1 MSEMRMAGADSA
13 NLSEGS
19 VTRWVHLAKAGDE
32 EATRK
37 LWDRYFRQVAS
48 VAKRRLAH
56 THGLFDEEDVALSTF
71 DGVIRALKDD
81 RLDPPNDRF
90 EFWGL
95 LRQSARHRVSNRLKV
110 EGAAKRGGGRG
121 DQDKNPRTFR
131 MEIDPDQLSGQIDDP
146 QLTAAMS
153 EECKLLLE
161 SLRDEELEKVVIWK
175 LEGRTNDEIAE
186 ALGYSKRTVQRMVAN
201 IREVWARVR
210 GPLQD

>member
-1 MSEMRMAGADSA
+1 MTELRIPRDDEAAVPD
-13 NLSEGS
+13 GS
-19 VTRWVHLAKAGDE
+19 VTEWVHLAKAGDD

-37 LWDRYFRQVAS
+37 LWERYFRQVVI
-48 VAKRRLAH
+48 VARRRLTQTSGH
-56 THGLFDEEDVALSTF
+56 FDEEDVALSTF
-71 DGVIRALKDD
+71 DGVLRALKDE

-95 LRQSARHRVSNRLKV
+95 LRRSARHRVNDRLKV

-121 DQDKNPRTFR
+121 DQEKNPRTLR
-131 MEIDPDQLSGQIDDP
+131 LGIDPDQLSGQLDDP

-153 EECKLLLE
+153 EECKLLLD

-175 LEGRTNDEIAE
+175 LEGRTNEEIAE
-186 ALGYSKRTVQRMVAN
+186 ALGYSKRTVQRMVRN

-210 GPLQD
+210 ESFYD

>member
-1 MSEMRMAGADSA
+1 MPEIRTPGVDSA
-13 NLSEGS
+13 QLHDGS
-19 VTRWVHLAKAGDE
+19 VTKWVHLAKAGDE

-37 LWDRYFRQVAS
+37 LWDRYFRQVAL
-48 VAKRRLAH
+48 VARRRLSH
-56 THGLFDEEDVALSTF
+56 SNGLFDEEDVALSTF

-95 LRQSARHRVSNRLKV
+95 LRQSARRRVNDRLKV

-121 DQDKNPRTFR
+121 NPERNPRKLQLG
-131 MEIDPDQLSGQIDDP
+131 IDPDQLSGQLDDP
-146 QLTAAMS
+146 QFTAAMS

-186 ALGYSKRTVQRMVAN
+186 ALGYSKRTIQRMVGN
-201 IREVWARVR
+201 IREVWARIR
-210 GPLQD
+210 APLHD